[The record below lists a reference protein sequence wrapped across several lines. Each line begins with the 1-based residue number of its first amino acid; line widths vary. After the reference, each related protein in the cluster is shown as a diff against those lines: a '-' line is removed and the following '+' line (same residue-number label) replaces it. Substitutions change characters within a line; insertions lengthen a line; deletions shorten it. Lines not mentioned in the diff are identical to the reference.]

1 MWGNCLEKPPCSFLS
16 SSERLKE
23 KEENKENRVTSKD
36 ENVEPTKEPPGDYG
50 EEGPTTNTLTRKE
63 LSDV

>member
-1 MWGNCLEKPPCSFLS
+1 MS